1 MIDAYEL
8 LRIKESDLA
17 RIHRE
22 IESLRIVAT
31 LLSETD
37 EKEVLQRDED
47 ERRMVAQLD
56 SSDDNKNAQYHEPL
70 PDPTAVL
77 FEMTKQNS
85 LDSSP
90 KPRRFKNWFGRA
102 VGE

>member
-31 LLSETD
+31 LLSETE

-77 FEMTKQNS
+77 FQMTKQNS

-90 KPRRFKNWFGRA
+90 KPRRFRNWFGRA

>member
-1 MIDAYEL
+1 MINAYEL

-31 LLSETD
+31 LLSETE

-47 ERRMVAQLD
+47 ERRMVAQVD

-77 FEMTKQNS
+77 FQMTKQNS

-90 KPRRFKNWFGRA
+90 KPRRFRNWFGRA

>member
-17 RIHRE
+17 RIQRE

-31 LLSETD
+31 LLSETE

-77 FEMTKQNS
+77 FQMTKQNS

-90 KPRRFKNWFGRA
+90 KPRRFRNWFGRA

>member
-56 SSDDNKNAQYHEPL
+56 SSDDNKNAQYREPL

>member
-70 PDPTAVL
+70 PDPTAAL
-77 FEMTKQNS
+77 FQMTKQNS
-85 LDSSP
+85 LGSSP
-90 KPRRFKNWFGRA
+90 KPRRFRNWFGRA

>member
-17 RIHRE
+17 RIQRE

-31 LLSETD
+31 LLLDTD

-77 FEMTKQNS
+77 FQMTKQNS

-90 KPRRFKNWFGRA
+90 KPRRFRNWFGRA

>member
-31 LLSETD
+31 LLSETE

-70 PDPTAVL
+70 PDPAAVL
-77 FEMTKQNS
+77 FQMTKQNS

-90 KPRRFKNWFGRA
+90 KPRRFRNWFGRA

>member
-17 RIHRE
+17 RIQRE

-31 LLSETD
+31 LLSETE

-47 ERRMVAQLD
+47 ERRMVAQVD

-77 FEMTKQNS
+77 FQMTKQNS

-90 KPRRFKNWFGRA
+90 KPRRFRNWFGRA

>member
-17 RIHRE
+17 HIHRE
-22 IESLRIVAT
+22 IESLRIVAA

-47 ERRMVAQLD
+47 EGRMVAQLD

-77 FEMTKQNS
+77 FQLTKQNS

-90 KPRRFKNWFGRA
+90 KPRRFRTWFGRA

>member
-31 LLSETD
+31 LLSEPD

-77 FEMTKQNS
+77 FQMTKQNS

-90 KPRRFKNWFGRA
+90 KPRRFRNWFGRA

>member
-1 MIDAYEL
+1 MIDAYKL

-37 EKEVLQRDED
+37 EKQVLQRDED
-47 ERRMVAQLD
+47 E
-56 SSDDNKNAQYHEPL
+56 NKNAQYHEPL

-77 FEMTKQNS
+77 FQMTKQNS

-90 KPRRFKNWFGRA
+90 KPRRFRNWFGRA

>member
-31 LLSETD
+31 LLSEPD
-37 EKEVLQRDED
+37 EKQVLQRDED

-77 FEMTKQNS
+77 FQMTKQNS

-90 KPRRFKNWFGRA
+90 KPRRFRNWFGRA

>member
-1 MIDAYEL
+1 MIDAYKL

-56 SSDDNKNAQYHEPL
+56 SLDDNKNARFHEPL

-77 FEMTKQNS
+77 FQMTKQNS

-90 KPRRFKNWFGRA
+90 KPRRFRNWFGRA

>member
-31 LLSETD
+31 LLSETE

>member
-77 FEMTKQNS
+77 FQLTKQNS

-90 KPRRFKNWFGRA
+90 KPRRFRNWFGRA

>member
-1 MIDAYEL
+1 MIDAYKL

-37 EKEVLQRDED
+37 EKEVLQGDED
-47 ERRMVAQLD
+47 KRRMVAQLD

-77 FEMTKQNS
+77 FQMTKQNS

-90 KPRRFKNWFGRA
+90 KPRRFRNWFGRA

>member
-37 EKEVLQRDED
+37 ETEVLQRDED

-77 FEMTKQNS
+77 FQMTKQNS

-90 KPRRFKNWFGRA
+90 KPRRFRNWFGRA